1 MKIRSAI
8 GSSGSFEKVAI
19 AILMTW
25 TAGFIDLV
33 GFVSLYGLYVSH
45 MSGNTVAMARHISQ
59 LDWIGFV
66 RHAWPIATFIF
77 GLILG
82 AFIYDAEKRRHIK
95 VPFPTTIGLE
105 ALLVTAFIAAGAG
118 NGFKAVIPPQPALKF
133 FVMVALL
140 TISDGD
146 AERVDSKGG
155 RHQCLHHLR
164 DRVAGQVRR
173 IGFGIPL
180 LDSRSDAS
188 SLSQPDREGA
198 AGPRRDFEVALQH
211 AALTIGLYLTYLT
224 GAVCG
229 GFSID
234 RWELRGMFAPLI
246 VLVAIAAFGAFRPYI
261 EQSQVEW

>member
-1 MKIRSAI
+1 MKIRSAA

-59 LDWIGFV
+59 LDWVGFV

-95 VPFPTTIGLE
+95 VPFPATIGLE

-118 NGFKAVIPPQPALKF
+118 NSFKTVIPPQPALKF

-140 TISDGD
+140 TIAMGLQNVSIRKVGGINVYTTFVTGSLVKF
-146 AERVDSKGG
+146 AESVSEY
-155 RHQCLHHLR
+155 LFWIR
-164 DRVAGQVRR
+164 DRTHHRFRSR
-173 IGFGIPL
+173 IGKVLLVSPRQAPL
-180 LDSRSDAS
+180 QR
-188 SLSQPDREGA
+188 
-198 AGPRRDFEVALQH
+198 
-211 AALTIGLYLTYLT
+211 AALTIALFVTYLT

-229 GFSID
+229 GFSTD
-234 RWELRGMFAPLI
+234 QWELRGMIAPLI
-246 VLVAIAAFGAFRPYI
+246 VLVAIAAFGAFQPYL
-261 EQSQVEW
+261 EQSQEEW